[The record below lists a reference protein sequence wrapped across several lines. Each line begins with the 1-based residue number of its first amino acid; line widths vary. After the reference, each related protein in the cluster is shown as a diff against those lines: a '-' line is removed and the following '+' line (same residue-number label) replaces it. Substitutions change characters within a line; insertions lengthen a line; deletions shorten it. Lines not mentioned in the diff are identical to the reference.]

1 MVPEAQREQLRSDLL
16 GALTENPAPTV
27 VAVCAAW
34 RVFEPG
40 LLPAESI
47 KRRCDLMRR
56 VSEKRQRKKRSSNPG
71 GIECVEGGSAGF
83 WMKR

>member
-16 GALTENPAPTV
+16 DTLTESPAPTV
-27 VAVCAAW
+27 VALCAAW

-47 KRRCDLMRR
+47 ERRRHLWRR
-56 VSEKRQRKKRSSNPG
+56 VSEKRQRKNEAPPWRHRVRG
-71 GIECVEGGSAGF
+71 RGQRVLG
-83 WMKR
+83 

>member
-1 MVPEAQREQLRSDLL
+1 MLVEKTMVPEEAQREQLRSDLL

-47 KRRCDLMRR
+47 KGRRDLLRR
-56 VSEKRQRKKRSSNPG
+56 VSEKRQRKNETPAREVSS
-71 GIECVEGGSAGF
+71 A
-83 WMKR
+83 